1 MKNTKEYQIARQ
13 SQIKTMLDYSR
24 DNHLSLDLKTL
35 VGAAEVL
42 AEWVNNG
49 YTKELGD
56 RLLKIDE
63 YIINNRLNTLF
74 NHETE
79 N

>member
-35 VGAAEVL
+35 VAGAEVL